1 MMHHFKGRPAGG
13 SPRFKALDSL
23 TRRVLPVVVSTGL
36 ILGNV
41 SVGLAA
47 QEVVQ
52 LRESADICRDCIS
65 FETVAVLG
73 GDYDGDNLLTGSVY
87 VNRGASGRFYVHDFG
102 AGGSELFFYRA
113 DGQLE
118 FTIRQPGEGPGE
130 YQQPMPIVEL
140 PSGRVAVFDQD
151 NVRVSILEPD
161 GKFIESNYF
170 PHRISW
176 AHPINDSVLLV
187 SASIRTPELAGI
199 PFHLL
204 HLRGTILDSFGP
216 EATLMPGAE
225 GVGRRHIIALDDG
238 RFLSTSASGRPYR
251 IELWNGRS
259 IQRVWTR
266 EAEWFPG
273 RTTRRNDGN
282 VSPHLAGISGD
293 GSRLW
298 TIVSVPDPSWTP
310 SPPGTRVSQSG
321 EVFDNRFDTVVE
333 VIDLNANEIVATQRF
348 DQYVFGLLS
357 GETALRLTADDL
369 GVPLW
374 LIRSPK
380 IHAAGRQ
387 R

>member
-1 MMHHFKGRPAGG
+1 MRHFRGCPAGE

-41 SVGLAA
+41 SVGLVA

-52 LRESADICRDCIS
+52 LRESADICRDCIR

-87 VNRGASGRFYVHDFG
+87 VNRGASGRIYVHDFG
-102 AGGSELFFYRA
+102 AGGSEMFFYRA

-118 FTIRQPGEGPGE
+118 FTIRRSGEGPGE
-130 YQQPMPIVEL
+130 YQRPMPIVEL
-140 PSGRVAVFDQD
+140 PSGRVAVFDED
-151 NVRVSILEPD
+151 NVRVSILERD
-161 GKFIESNYF
+161 GTFIESNYF

-176 AHPINDSVLLV
+176 ALPVSDSVLLV

-199 PFHLL
+199 PFHLV
-204 HLRGTILDSFGP
+204 HLRGTILESFGP
-216 EATLMPGAE
+216 EASLMPGAE
-225 GVGRRHIIALDDG
+225 GVGRRHVIVLDDG

-259 IQRVWTR
+259 IERVWTR
-266 EAEWFPG
+266 EAEWFPL
-273 RTTRRNDGN
+273 RTTRRDDGK

-293 GSRLW
+293 GSHLW
-298 TIVSVPDPSWTP
+298 TIVPVPDPSWTP
-310 SPPGTRVSQSG
+310 SPPGTRIAQSG
-321 EVFDNRFDTVVE
+321 DALDNRFDTMVE
-333 VIDLNANEIVATQRF
+333 VIDLNTNEIVATQRF

-374 LIRSPK
+374 LIQSLTIRP
-380 IHAAGRQ
+380 AGRQ

>member
-1 MMHHFKGRPAGG
+1 MKEASFVRLNP
-13 SPRFKALDSL
+13 
-23 TRRVLPVVVSTGL
+23 LPTVVSTGL
-36 ILGNV
+36 ILGNI

-47 QEVVQ
+47 QEIVQ

-87 VNRGASGRFYVHDFG
+87 VNRGASGRIYVHDIG
-102 AGGSELFFYRA
+102 AGGSEMFFYRV

-118 FTIRQPGEGPGE
+118 FTIRRPGEGPGE
-130 YQQPMPIVEL
+130 YQRPMPIVEL

-151 NVRVSILEPD
+151 NVRVSILESD
-161 GKFIESNYF
+161 GTFIESNYF

-176 AHPINDSVLLV
+176 AHPVTDSVLLV

-199 PFHLL
+199 PFHLV
-204 HLRGTILDSFGP
+204 HLGGTILDSFGP
-216 EATLMPGAE
+216 EASLMPGAE
-225 GVGRRHIIALDDG
+225 GVGRRHVIVLDEG

-251 IELWNGRS
+251 IELWDGRS

-266 EAEWFPG
+266 EAEWFP
-273 RTTRRNDGN
+273 RRPTRGNDGN
-282 VSPHLAGISGD
+282 ISPHVSGISGD

-310 SPPGTRVSQSG
+310 SPPGTRVPQSG
-321 EVFDNRFDTVVE
+321 EVLDNRFDTVVE
-333 VIDLNANEIVATQRF
+333 VIDLNANEVVATQRF
-348 DQYVFGLLS
+348 DQFVFGLLS

-374 LIRSPK
+374 LIQSLQLG
-380 IHAAGRQ
+380 AAGHHSGRSGGAAS
-387 R
+387 

>member
-1 MMHHFKGRPAGG
+1 MHHVKGRPAGG
-13 SPRFKALDSL
+13 SPRFKVLDSL

-73 GDYDGDNLLTGSVY
+73 GDYDGDNLLTGSVH
-87 VNRGASGRFYVHDFG
+87 VNRG
-102 AGGSELFFYRA
+102 
-113 DGQLE
+113 
-118 FTIRQPGEGPGE
+118 
-130 YQQPMPIVEL
+130 
-140 PSGRVAVFDQD
+140 
-151 NVRVSILEPD
+151 
-161 GKFIESNYF
+161 
-170 PHRISW
+170 
-176 AHPINDSVLLV
+176 SVLLV

-199 PFHLL
+199 PFHLV

-216 EATLMPGAE
+216 EASLMPGAE
-225 GVGRRHIIALDDG
+225 GGGRRHIIVLDEG

-266 EAEWFPG
+266 EAEWFP
-273 RTTRRNDGN
+273 RRPTRGNDGN
-282 VSPHLAGISGD
+282 ISPHVSGISGD

-321 EVFDNRFDTVVE
+321 EVLDNRFDTVVE

-357 GETALRLTADDL
+357 GETVLRLTADDL

-374 LIRSPK
+374 LIRSLK
-380 IHAAGRQ
+380 IHAVHGPGC
-387 R
+387 

>member
-1 MMHHFKGRPAGG
+1 MLPVNETNSVRLNP
-13 SPRFKALDSL
+13 
-23 TRRVLPVVVSTGL
+23 LPVVVSTGL
-36 ILGNV
+36 ILGNI

-47 QEVVQ
+47 QETVL
-52 LRESADICRDCIS
+52 LRESPDICRDCIS

-87 VNRGASGRFYVHDFG
+87 VNRGASGRIYVHDFG
-102 AGGSELFFYRA
+102 SGGSEMFFYRA

-118 FTIRQPGEGPGE
+118 FTIRRPGEGPGE
-130 YQQPMPIVEL
+130 YQRPMPIVEL

-161 GKFIESNYF
+161 GTFIESNYF

-176 AHPINDSVLLV
+176 AHPIADSVLLV
-187 SASIRTPELAGI
+187 SASIRTRELAGI
-199 PFHLL
+199 PFHLVD
-204 HLRGTILDSFGP
+204 LRGTILDSFGP
-216 EATLMPGAE
+216 EASLMPGAE
-225 GVGRRHIIALDDG
+225 GVGRRHVIVLDDG

-259 IQRVWTR
+259 IERVWTR
-266 EAEWFPG
+266 EAEWFPR
-273 RTTRRNDGN
+273 RTTRRDDGK

-310 SPPGTRVSQSG
+310 SPPGTRVPQSG
-321 EVFDNRFDTVVE
+321 DALDNRFDTVVE

-357 GETALRLTADDL
+357 GETALRLTTDDL

-374 LIRSPK
+374 LIRSLK